1 MFNSKFQHLAEIE
14 ALRARTPLKAMPRPR
29 ATAAASE
36 EQIRAEMER
45 RCLEYLA
52 KRKSGGP
59 RAA

>member
-14 ALRARTPLKAMPRPR
+14 ALRARTPLKGMPPR
-29 ATAAASE
+29 TAPPASE
-36 EQIRAEMER
+36 QQIRAEMER

-52 KRKSGGP
+52 KRKTPGP